1 MKHKCRVIS
10 KKEILA
16 NRCNAYK
23 FIDFD
28 KKEKTKDDF
37 AIEILE
43 YYHNGLFFIPLK
55 KGEAKKIVEHIKK
68 EKNL

>member
-1 MKHKCRVIS
+1 MT
-10 KKEILA
+10 L
-16 NRCNAYK
+16 
-23 FIDFD
+23 
-28 KKEKTKDDF
+28 KEKIGNVLIDKSISENLEKLTDDF